1 MTTQQLTFWL
11 MDDPP
16 GQLPLFNRR
25 PQPPQ
30 DTQRLCQPNAP
41 LTSYSRK
48 PPHNLSLNSSPTT
61 STSPNQNEPANPNAN
76 RQKKAEPANADSA

>member
-30 DTQRLCQPNAP
+30 DTQRLCQLSTGAPSRPRTPNAFAN
-41 LTSYSRK
+41 LT
-48 PPHNLSLNSSPTT
+48 PP
-61 STSPNQNEPANPNAN
+61 
-76 RQKKAEPANADSA
+76 